1 MWFGKNVRDGAA
13 LLNMKVIDK
22 KDLWG

>member
-1 MWFGKNVRDGAA
+1 MWSGKNVSGGAA